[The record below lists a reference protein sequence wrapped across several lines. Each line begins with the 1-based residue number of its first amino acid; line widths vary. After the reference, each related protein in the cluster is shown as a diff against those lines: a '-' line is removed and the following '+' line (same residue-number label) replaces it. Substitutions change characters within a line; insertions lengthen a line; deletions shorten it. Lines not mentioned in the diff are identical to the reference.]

1 LWLLDMQNQVN
12 MIKLKIV
19 AFGIIDFIIDLLR
32 SKEHDK
38 IEKYSILINNFL
50 SRWIS
55 SFESGY

>member
-1 LWLLDMQNQVN
+1 MQNQVN

>member
-1 LWLLDMQNQVN
+1 MWLLDMQNQVN